1 MMIEQSD
8 IVEIYSQDDFSSV
21 TIKMRKQEAKELCKK
36 MGLSSRLGAAF
47 KNQDGQMMVHV
58 MDRKTEFY
66 SR

>member
-1 MMIEQSD
+1 MIEQSD
-8 IVEIYSQDDFSSV
+8 VVEIYSNDDFSSV
-21 TIKMRKQEAKELCKK
+21 TIKMLAQEARDLCKK

-47 KNQDGQMMVHV
+47 KNQDGQMMAHV